1 MATDA
6 PGAGRIR
13 RFGAAERALHWTT
26 AAAVLVLLA
35 TGALMSVPALVEVT
49 PRSTAKTW
57 HLLAALALMAT
68 FGLLVEA
75 GGAPVRRTL
84 RQLQYLD
91 RDDVRWL
98 RQAPWRLLSSA
109 PAPEQGR
116 FNAGQKLNACVV
128 AGLLVV
134 SYVTGALLWLG
145 ERDHA
150 LRFDGTVLVH
160 DGLTYV
166 LVVLI
171 VGHIVMAAVLPGTR
185 PSLAGMIRGSVDRE
199 WARRHHARWERQ
211 NPPDPPSR

>member
-1 MATDA
+1 MATDPVPA
-6 PGAGRIR
+6 PARIH
-13 RFGAAERALHWTT
+13 RFGRAERALHWAT
-26 AAAVLVLLA
+26 ALAVLVLLA

-49 PRSTAKTW
+49 PRSTAKSW
-57 HLLAALALMAT
+57 HLLAALVLMAV
-68 FGLLVEA
+68 FVALVEL

-91 RDDVRWL
+91 RDDLRWL
-98 RQAPWRLLSSA
+98 RQAPGRLLSGA

-128 AGLLVV
+128 AGLVVV

-160 DGLTYV
+160 DALTYV
-166 LVVLI
+166 LAVLV
-171 VGHIVMAAVLPGTR
+171 VGHIAMAAVLPGTR
-185 PSLAGMIRGSVDRE
+185 PSLAGMIRGSVDRA
-199 WARRHHARWERQ
+199 WAREHHARWERQ
-211 NPPDPPSR
+211 HPPE